1 MSKENTASVLSEV
14 LKWLGW
20 LVIAVQEALE
30 IFTA

>member
-1 MSKENTASVLSEV
+1 MNNTTKILSEV

-20 LVIAVQEALE
+20 AIIAVQEALK